1 MSSMKTKHLLWGA
14 IIGLLIICPLGAAF
28 LMAMGSE
35 LPRPLP
41 PLTPIVSPTVI
52 DWLLTPVMSPE
63 QPNAATPA
71 ATPLFATHAVIE
83 TQFAATAIALTSQD
97 AKLR

>member
-1 MSSMKTKHLLWGA
+1 MKIKHLLWGA
-14 IIGLLIICPLGAAF
+14 IIGLLIICPMAAAF

-35 LPRPLP
+35 APRPLP
-41 PLTPIVSPTVI
+41 PLTPIVSPTVNE
-52 DWLLTPVMSPE
+52 WLLTPVMVPE

-71 ATPLFATHAVIE
+71 AAPLFATHAAIE
-83 TQFAATAIALTSQD
+83 TQFAATAIALTPQD

>member
-1 MSSMKTKHLLWGA
+1 MKIKHLLWGA
-14 IIGLLIICPLGAAF
+14 LIGLLIICPLAAAF
-28 LMAMGSE
+28 FMAMGSE

-52 DWLLTPVMSPE
+52 DWLLTPVMSSE
-63 QPNAATPA
+63 QPNAATPVA
-71 ATPLFATHAVIE
+71 APLFATHTAIE
-83 TQFAATAIALTSQD
+83 TQFAATAIALTPQG